1 MLTHPTL
8 EKLKDLKLRGMA
20 KALEEQL
27 GSEKARELSFEERL
41 GLLVDREMT
50 EKENRR
56 LTSRLKM
63 AKLRLPSAALEDVDY
78 KASRGLDRRLLQSLA
93 SCDWVRKKQN
103 ILVIGA
109 TGAGKTF
116 LTCALGHQACRE
128 GFKTRYFRSSGLF
141 QELGIAR
148 GDGRYM
154 RVMDRLSKTDVLI
167 LDDWG
172 IVGLTDSERTE
183 VLEILEDRHGRRST
197 IIASQLLLNDWHQ
210 SIGNPTIADAIMD
223 RLVHNAHTVTFKGD
237 ESMRKRRAEE

>member
-8 EKLKDLKLRGMA
+8 EKLKGLKLCGMA
-20 KALEEQL
+20 RALEEQF
-27 GSEKARELSFEERL
+27 GSEKTEELSFEERL

-56 LTSRLKM
+56 FASRLKK
-63 AKLRLPSAALEDVDY
+63 AKLRLSSAVLEDIDY
-78 KASRGLDRRLLQSLA
+78 KASRGLDRRLLHSLA
-93 SCDWVRKKQN
+93 CCDWVRKKQN

-128 GFKTRYFRSSGLF
+128 GFKTKYFRSPGLF

-183 VLEILEDRHGRRST
+183 VLDILEDRHGRRST
-197 IIASQLLLNDWHQ
+197 IIASQLPLDDWHQ

-223 RLVHNAHTVTFKGD
+223 RLVHNAHTVILKD
-237 ESMRKRRAEE
+237 KDSMRKRRAGE

>member
-56 LTSRLKM
+56 LTLRLKM
-63 AKLRLPSAALEDVDY
+63 AKLRLPSAVLEDVDY
-78 KASRGLDRRLLQSLA
+78 KASRGLDRRLLHSLA

-154 RVMDRLSKTDVLI
+154 RAMDRLSKTDVLI

-197 IIASQLLLNDWHQ
+197 IIASQLPLNDWHQ
-210 SIGNPTIADAIMD
+210 SIGNPTIADAILD
-223 RLVHNAHTVTFKGD
+223 RLVHNAHTLTLKG
-237 ESMRKRRAEE
+237 ESMRKRKTEE